1 MTSKSG
7 NKAKSQSEKFKEAA
21 REAGCDTSEEAFEE
35 ALRRVASSK
44 ASKDKADKSNSGRK
58 DTKEDADRS

>member
-35 ALRRVASSK
+35 RLRTIASS
-44 ASKDKADKSNSGRK
+44 SPPDKSGTDKTKSKQEKK
-58 DTKEDADRS
+58 D